1 MKILIIEDNDILRNN
16 IKKYLEIN
24 WFDCLAHWEYQMAIY
39 KTVEFEPDLIIL
51 DLWLGSEEWD
61 WLDICKNLR
70 MKWYSTPILILTA
83 RTLTKQKVAWLDS
96 WADDYMVKPFDYE
109 EMLARINALIRRNQ
123 KNKWEVILI
132 EDLKIDTNKK
142 SVELNNKPVELT
154 KIEFWL
160 LLYLAR
166 NKWKVIS
173 KEELL
178 EKVWWDYDK
187 FEKSRAVDIYV
198 WYLRKK
204 LSIDLI
210 ETKRWLWYI
219 IN

>member
-16 IKKYLEIN
+16 IKTYLELN
-24 WFDCLAHWEYQMAIY
+24 WFDCLDHPEYEMAIY

-51 DLWLGSEEWD
+51 DLWLWSEDWD
-61 WLDICKNLR
+61 WLDICRNLR
-70 MKWYSTPILILTA
+70 MKGYSTPILILTA

-123 KNKWEVILI
+123 NNKWEKII
-132 EDLKIDTNKK
+132 IDDLVIDTNKK
-142 SVELNNKPVELT
+142 SVELNKKEIELT

-173 KEELL
+173 KDELL

-204 LSIDLI
+204 LWSEII